1 MNNAVMNI
9 CVQVSLWTYV
19 FIPYGHMP
27 WSRVAEF
34 YGNSVCN
41 VSRYSQS
48 VFLSDGTILHAQ

>member
-1 MNNAVMNI
+1 M
-9 CVQVSLWTYV
+9 

-48 VFLSDGTILHAQ
+48 VFLSDGTFYMPSNIVCQFQFLHILASACC

>member
-1 MNNAVMNI
+1 M
-9 CVQVSLWTYV
+9 